1 MDLREILLKHKE
13 SFKKKLV
20 ESLSHQHSMPTEEV
34 MKQFG
39 DNIEILVT
47 SRYAPLEQ
55 IVDDICAVKK
65 PVVLNIMR
73 DRQRED
79 KCKICESNEPNI
91 RALDQIHGNAILI
104 FEISEDSAAGAIYH
118 VLFTG
123 APDEDKKLPLTA
135 VIHNCDVK
143 RVWAGKKV
151 DVSVYNGLIHKV
163 LV

>member
-1 MDLREILLKHKE
+1 
-13 SFKKKLV
+13 SFKKKLL
-20 ESLSHQHSMPTEEV
+20 ESLSNQHSMPTEEV

-39 DNIEILVT
+39 DNIETLVT
-47 SRYAPLEQ
+47 SKYTPLEQ

-79 KCKICESNEPNI
+79 KCKICEANETNI
-91 RALDQIHGNAILI
+91 QALDQLHSNAISI

-135 VIHNCDVK
+135 VIYDCDVK
-143 RVWAGKKV
+143 RVWAGKAV
-151 DVSVYNGLIHKV
+151 ETSVYSGLIRKV
-163 LV
+163 LP

>member
-1 MDLREILLKHKE
+1 MDLREILHKHKE
-13 SFKKKLV
+13 SFKKKLL
-20 ESLSHQHSMPTEEV
+20 ESLSNQHSMPTEEV

-39 DNIEILVT
+39 NNIETLINSKYT
-47 SRYAPLEQ
+47 PLEQ
-55 IVDDICAVKK
+55 TVDDICTVKK

-79 KCKICESNEPNI
+79 KCKICEANETNI
-91 RALDQIHGNAILI
+91 QALDQLHGNAISI

-123 APDEDKKLPLTA
+123 ATDEDKKLPLTA